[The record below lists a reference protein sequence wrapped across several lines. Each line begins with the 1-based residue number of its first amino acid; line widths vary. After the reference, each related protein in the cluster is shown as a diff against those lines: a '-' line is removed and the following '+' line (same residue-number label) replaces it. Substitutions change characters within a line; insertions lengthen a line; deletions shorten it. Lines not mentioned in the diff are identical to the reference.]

1 MSEKGPLRRF
11 GGGPVNV
18 GFRHL
23 ARVPPRNLHI
33 PVLRQLPPA
42 QLPRDAALEGS
53 VGGSR
58 ASRHPSWV
66 RRSGSRRWNT
76 RRGTRTT
83 PRYSPIS
90 TPNSTGLPLGI
101 PAGVAVERRW
111 ETVPV
116 AIFCSQVRRTKNRTL
131 GGSDQMNDWESAQ
144 PLRRRGDR
152 MRRREFITLIAGS
165 AFASP
170 VIAHAQQKTIP
181 VIGFLSSA
189 SPNAYAGRVTAF
201 RKGLNESGYI
211 DGKDVAIEFRWAK
224 GQYDQLP
231 VFAADLV
238 RQKVAVILSSGG
250 DIAALSAKAA
260 TSSIPIVTVSG
271 TDPVQAGLVA
281 SFNRPGGNITGAS
294 FVATELETKRLEIL
308 RDLVPTAAL
317 IGVLINPTNPA
328 AESRS
333 KDLQAAARTLKRNIH
348 IVSAGSESDLEPA
361 FATLIEQ
368 RRTTPRNRPSP

>member
-1 MSEKGPLRRF
+1 
-11 GGGPVNV
+11 
-18 GFRHL
+18 
-23 ARVPPRNLHI
+23 
-33 PVLRQLPPA
+33 
-42 QLPRDAALEGS
+42 
-53 VGGSR
+53 
-58 ASRHPSWV
+58 
-66 RRSGSRRWNT
+66 
-76 RRGTRTT
+76 
-83 PRYSPIS
+83 
-90 TPNSTGLPLGI
+90 
-101 PAGVAVERRW
+101 
-111 ETVPV
+111 
-116 AIFCSQVRRTKNRTL
+116 
-131 GGSDQMNDWESAQ
+131 MNDWESAQ

-281 SFNRPGGNITGAS
+281 SFNRP
-294 FVATELETKRLEIL
+294 
-308 RDLVPTAAL
+308 
-317 IGVLINPTNPA
+317 
-328 AESRS
+328 
-333 KDLQAAARTLKRNIH
+333 
-348 IVSAGSESDLEPA
+348 
-361 FATLIEQ
+361 
-368 RRTTPRNRPSP
+368 RRQHHRRKLCRNRVGNKAAGNFARSGSYSCVDWGSHQPEQSGC